1 MNPDM
6 TQIDMIA
13 YFTKEGQLRPLKF
26 RFSEGT
32 NNEDI
37 VVPVSRVLTT
47 DINVLNGNLMHVFH
61 CETLKNGLH
70 KSYEIRYELKSN
82 TWYLCTA

>member
-1 MNPDM
+1 MNPIM
-6 TQIDMIA
+6 KEIDMIA
-13 YFTKEGQLRPLKF
+13 YFTKEGQLRPLRF
-26 RFSEGT
+26 RFNEEN

-37 VVPVSRVLTT
+37 VVPVSSVLTT
-47 DINVLNGNLMHVFH
+47 DTNVFNGNLMHVFH
-61 CETLKNGLH
+61 CESLRNGTH